1 MRYKLFG
8 NHTGLRVSE
17 FALGTGNFGTGWG
30 YGSTPDIAR
39 PIFDAYA
46 EAGGNFIDTADSYQF
61 GQSETIVGEFIAP
74 ERDNFVLATK
84 YSHGASA
91 NSGPLVVGNSRKSM
105 IQAVEASLK
114 RLKTDRIDL
123 LWVHMSDEMT
133 PIEEIV
139 RGLDDL
145 VRSGKV
151 IYSGFSNF
159 PAWRIASGA
168 TIASLRGWTPIAGL
182 QTEYSLVER
191 SAERDLLPMARGFGL
206 GVVGWSPLGGGLLT
220 GKYRRGEVGRAT
232 GLGAVIQHE
241 DSEQRTAIID
251 EVLAIAAETGASP
264 SQVGIAWVAA
274 RGVMPIIGPK
284 TLEQL
289 RDNMGAIALSLGD
302 EHVER
307 LNRVSAISLGAPHE
321 LLADVRTRQRL
332 AGGKLELLD
341 VSSAPF
347 I

>member
-30 YGSTPDIAR
+30 YGSTQDVAKQ
-39 PIFDAYA
+39 IFDGYV
-46 EAGGNFIDTADSYQF
+46 EAGGNFIDTSDSYQF
-61 GQSETIVGEFIAP
+61 GQSESMIGEFVAS

-91 NSGPLVVGNSRKSM
+91 TPSLSVVGNSRKSM
-105 IQAVEASLK
+105 IQAVEASLR
-114 RLKTDRIDL
+114 RLKTSRIDL

-145 VRSGKV
+145 VRAGKI
-151 IYSGFSNF
+151 IYTGFSNF
-159 PAWRIASGA
+159 AAWRIASGA
-168 TIASLRGWTPIAGL
+168 TIASMRGWTPVAGL

-191 SAERDLLPMARGFGL
+191 SAERELLPMARGFGL
-206 GVVGWSPLGGGLLT
+206 GTVGWSPLGGGLLT
-220 GKYRRGEVGRAT
+220 GKYRKGEKGRAT

-241 DSEQRTAIID
+241 NSDQRTAIID
-251 EVLAIAAETGASP
+251 EVLAIAAELETTP

-274 RGVMPIIGPK
+274 KNVMPIIGPK
-284 TLEQL
+284 TLEQFH
-289 RDNMGAIALSLGD
+289 DNIAATSLVLTN

-307 LNRVSAISLGAPHE
+307 LDKVSAMPLGAPHE
-321 LLADVRTRQRL
+321 LLANTRTRQRL
-332 AGGKLELLD
+332 AGGKLDLLD
-341 VSSAPF
+341 LSSAPL

>member
-30 YGSTPDIAR
+30 YGSTPDVVR

-61 GQSETIVGEFIAP
+61 GQSETIIGDFIAP

-91 NSGPLVVGNSRKSM
+91 NAGPLVVGNSRKSM

-145 VRSGKV
+145 VRAGKI

-168 TIASLRGWTPIAGL
+168 TIASLRGWTPVAGL

-191 SAERDLLPMARGFGL
+191 SAERELLPMAKGFGL

-220 GKYRRGEVGRAT
+220 GKYRRGEEGRAT

-241 DSEQRTAIID
+241 DSSQRSAIID
-251 EVLAIAAETGASP
+251 EVLAIATEIGATP

-274 RGVMPIIGPK
+274 RGVTPIIGPK

-289 RDNMGAIALSLGD
+289 RDNMGAVALVLSEAHID
-302 EHVER
+302 R
-307 LNRVSAISLGAPHE
+307 LNRVSVVSLGAPHE
-321 LLADVRTRQRL
+321 LLADIRTRQRL
-332 AGGKLELLD
+332 AGGKLELLNL
-341 VSSAPF
+341 SSTPL

>member
-39 PIFDAYA
+39 PIFDGYA
-46 EAGGNFIDTADSYQF
+46 EAGGNFIDTSDSYQF
-61 GQSETIVGEFIAP
+61 GQSESMIGEFIAP
-74 ERDNFVLATK
+74 ERDSFVLATK

-91 NSGPLVVGNSRKSM
+91 NPSLSAVGNSRKSM

-145 VRSGKV
+145 VRAGKI
-151 IYSGFSNF
+151 IYTGFSNF
-159 PAWRIASGA
+159 AAWRIASGA
-168 TIASLRGWTPIAGL
+168 TIASLRGWTPVAGL

-191 SAERDLLPMARGFGL
+191 SAERELLPMAKGFGL
-206 GVVGWSPLGGGLLT
+206 GTVGWSPLGGGLLT
-220 GKYRRGEVGRAT
+220 GKYRRGEEGRAT
-232 GLGAVIQHE
+232 GLGVVIQHE
-241 DSEQRTAIID
+241 DSPQRTAIID
-251 EVLAIAAETGASP
+251 ELLAISDEIGAAP
-264 SQVGIAWVAA
+264 SHVGIAWVAA
-274 RGVMPIIGPK
+274 KGVMPIIGPK
-284 TLEQL
+284 TVEQL
-289 RDNMGAIALSLGD
+289 RDNLAAASLVLTA
-302 EHVER
+302 EHIDR
-307 LNRVSAISLGAPHE
+307 LDKVSAIPLGAPHE
-321 LLADVRTRQRL
+321 LLTNGRTKQRL

-341 VSSAPF
+341 LSSAPL

>member
-30 YGSTPDIAR
+30 YGSTPDVAKQ
-39 PIFDAYA
+39 IFDAYA

-61 GQSETIVGEFIAP
+61 GQSETILSDLIAA

-91 NSGPLVVGNSRKSM
+91 NVGPSVVGNSRKSM

-114 RLKTDRIDL
+114 RLKTERIDL
-123 LWVHMSDEMT
+123 LWAHMSDEMT
-133 PIEEIV
+133 PIDEIV
-139 RGLDDL
+139 RGFEDL
-145 VRSGKV
+145 VRAGKIV
-151 IYSGFSNF
+151 YAGFSNF

-168 TIASLRGWTPIAGL
+168 TIAALRGWTPIVGL

-191 SAERDLLPMARGFGL
+191 TADRELLPMARGFGL

-220 GKYRRGEVGRAT
+220 GKYRKGEEGRAT
-232 GLGAVIQHE
+232 GLGVVIQHE
-241 DSEQRTAIID
+241 DSTQRTLIID
-251 EVLAIAAETGASP
+251 EVIAIAAEIGVTP

-274 RGVMPIIGPK
+274 KGVLPIIGPK
-284 TLEQL
+284 TLDQF
-289 RDNMGAIALSLGD
+289 RDNIGAAALVLTN
-302 EHVER
+302 EQIER
-307 LNRVSAISLGAPHE
+307 LDRVSAIALGAPHE
-321 LLADVRTRQRL
+321 LIGSVRTRQRL
-332 AGGKLELLD
+332 TGGKLEVLD
-341 VSSAPF
+341 LPSAPL